1 MSTEYLIN
9 EQQNCSTTNEIS
21 STNGLNDSLS
31 HLSQQTS
38 TPSPSKTSETYM
50 KLFSLFYRNSNEI
63 FRYFSHTKELLD
75 EALDSVKNV
84 LMQTFKKN
92 LESGGDLK

>member
-21 STNGLNDSLS
+21 STNGHDDALS
-31 HLSQQTS
+31 HISQKISTS
-38 TPSPSKTSETYM
+38 SVEKTNETYV
-50 KLFSLFYRNSNEI
+50 KLSFIEI
-63 FRYFSHTKELLD
+63 KTWSFFSHTKELLD